1 VHELSIATSIYDAC
15 QATMRQ
21 HGGGRLEVVRVAV
34 GELAALEPDL
44 LRFAWDALLAA
55 SEDRGCALEVEWRP
69 ARQRCVA
76 CDEEKPRA
84 PGSWLRLCPDCGEP
98 LSLEGGDELEI
109 LQLSCTGPDEEEGG
123 GT

>member
-1 VHELSIATSIYDAC
+1 VHELSIATSISEAC
-15 QATMRQ
+15 RDTVGR
-21 HGGGRLEVVRVAV
+21 HGGGRLVGVRVAV
-34 GELAALEPDL
+34 GELSAVEPDL
-44 LRFAWDALLAA
+44 LRYAWEALLDA
-55 SEDRGCALEVEWRP
+55 STDRGCALEVEWRP

-98 LSLEGGDELEI
+98 LSLEGGDELEV